1 MNVIRSLV
9 ALLFLAGAVFGQD
22 TYSIRLARPVKA
34 GERFKVSAR
43 AAVISKTVRE
53 VEKVPEEN
61 DEVNLACKV
70 TGELTVVAVT
80 AKGMASELVL
90 KIENTE
96 TFNDGEQAEIFS
108 SGDVI
113 AVKKGTEENVVTV
126 NGEDP
131 DDEQSELIDVLM
143 SVAGDDE
150 ATDDEAF
157 GTDKKVKVG
166 DEWTAHRDVLA
177 HEMVRQDIRGLK
189 PTDLTAYAKVLSTT
203 TVNGEPALKVS
214 CSMSFASQKARMQKL
229 GEGLK
234 ADTVSAEVHSE
245 LDLPVNLESTATHA
259 RATTKFNII
268 AKGTIQDDEGQ
279 TVPVHIT
286 TDRRT
291 AIDASETPIH

>member
-34 GERFKVSAR
+34 GDRFKVAAR

-70 TGELTVVAVT
+70 SGELTVVAVT
-80 AKGMASELVL
+80 SKGMASELVL
-90 KIENTE
+90 KLEE
-96 TFNDGEQAEIFS
+96 AQTFDGGEESEIFS

-113 AVKKGTEENVVTV
+113 SVKKGTDENVVTV
-126 NGEDP
+126 NGEEADE
-131 DDEQSELIDVLM
+131 EQSELIDVLM

-189 PTDLTAYAKVLSTT
+189 PTDLTAYAKLLGTMT
-203 TVNGEPALKVS
+203 INGEPALKVS
-214 CSMSFASQKARMQKL
+214 CSMSFSSPKVRMRKL

-234 ADTVSAEVHSE
+234 ADMVSADVHSE

-259 RATTKFNII
+259 RATTKFNVV
-268 AKGTIQDDEGQ
+268 AKGTIQDDEGRP
-279 TVPVHIT
+279 VPVQIT

-291 AIDASETPIH
+291 AIDASETPIR